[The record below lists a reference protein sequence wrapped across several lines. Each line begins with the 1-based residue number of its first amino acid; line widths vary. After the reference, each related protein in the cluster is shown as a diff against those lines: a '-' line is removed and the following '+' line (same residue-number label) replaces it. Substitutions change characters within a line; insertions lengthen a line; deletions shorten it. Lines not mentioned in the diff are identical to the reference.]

1 MWTAEKELKLLELIS
16 ERLQIEASNKPELL
30 QKFGYKKPAD
40 LVTMKMVALI
50 PEASRQILLNDL
62 IDTKINVVNLD
73 VADQSNN
80 VVSLSETKTD
90 LQNLKEV

>member
-1 MWTAEKELKLLELIS
+1 
-16 ERLQIEASNKPELL
+16 
-30 QKFGYKKPAD
+30 
-40 LVTMKMVALI
+40 MKMVALI